1 MSEQI
6 KKILSNVAQSLT
18 STEQAQARANID
30 AVSSTELTNGLAA
43 KQDALTAGPNVD
55 IINNVI
61 STEKPRVSAG
71 TNVSVSSSIDNVN
84 RTVTY
89 TVSATDTT
97 YSAGSGLSLNGTT
110 FSNSAP
116 NVKSDWNAA
125 AGSDA
130 EILNKPTIP
139 SKTSQLDNDSGF
151 VTSSQVPAA
160 QVNADWNST
169 SGVSEV
175 LNKPSI
181 PEIDLGSSTSQGPVL
196 TRQDSLSVWPA
207 NLRVATSTGST
218 MTFEAWMAPDPTGNG
233 GKFLGVDSN
242 GDIAWTPK
250 VMRFDT
256 PKTPQIQYNSATEVP
271 WTIMG
276 GAATLY
282 LEFAARPDPADVN
295 SWSAMTLQLATANS
309 KPFYVTSRLMQEGDY
324 SVYTGYGASD
334 TGAKADLGQL
344 IDGVQPSFTARNETE
359 RIELD
364 IYVGDGVYQDDDH
377 WRKAKVTITRV
388 AMPSTSSTTPPRLF
402 CTCEYEGK

>member
-43 KQDALTAGPNVD
+43 KQDTLTAGPNVD

-334 TGAKADLGQL
+334 TGAKADLDQL